1 MVVNN
6 PLVWPY
12 FLRGWHVGGTLRS
25 HEFQSH
31 FMTSSLRGLVVTQE
45 LFSWIF
51 TCALVRIL
59 NNNEA
64 GVFQRY
70 IYPSYTKKES
80 NQKSLSFPAHFGI
93 KLLFFGTTFVPGFPQ
108 SNNRNSKTYI
118 KFLFRMWN
126 SAFYWIFELGC
137 VGALTVF
144 FEIDSS
150 NSSTRSWWFSYL

>member
-64 GVFQRY
+64 GVVCNSTSKDIFTHLTPRKKA
-70 IYPSYTKKES
+70 TKKVFHFQHILES
-80 NQKSLSFPAHFGI
+80 NYYFLEPRLCQDSHNLIIEIQKHTSN
-93 KLLFFGTTFVPGFPQ
+93 FF
-108 SNNRNSKTYI
+108 
-118 KFLFRMWN
+118 
-126 SAFYWIFELGC
+126 LGC
-137 VGALTVF
+137 ETQHFIEYLNLVVLEPWQF
-144 FEIDSS
+144 FL
-150 NSSTRSWWFSYL
+150 R